1 MTKLSSTKIGYP
13 ILADLPTYPY
23 PIISDFRKPT
33 YLPKLRISFLDDPL
47 CDIFCLNNDQREL
60 LQNRVRQVENAS
72 KVSNFEK
79 GFRNQFVINNFNKL

>member
-1 MTKLSSTKIGYP
+1 MNF
-13 ILADLPTYPY
+13 D
-23 PIISDFRKPT
+23 
-33 YLPKLRISFLDDPL
+33 L